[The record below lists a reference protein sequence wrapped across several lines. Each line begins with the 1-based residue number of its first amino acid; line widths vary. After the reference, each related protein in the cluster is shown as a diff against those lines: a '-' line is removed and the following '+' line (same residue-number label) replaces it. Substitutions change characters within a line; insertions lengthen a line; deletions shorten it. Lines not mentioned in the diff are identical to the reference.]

1 MKYNAT
7 HQSSTVQSSS
17 YDTETRELM
26 VTFIGGS
33 TYQYEGVTNEDYTSF
48 VDAESAGRA
57 FNEFIRKY
65 EGQKLLT
72 EVTGDDLKSE
82 GIDNLLLG

>member
-17 YDTETRELM
+17 YDTVTKELE

-33 TYQYEGVTNEDYTSF
+33 MYKYEGVTNEDYTSF
-48 VDAESAGRA
+48 VDSESAGRA
-57 FNEFIRKY
+57 FNEYIRKY
-65 EGQKLLT
+65 EGLKLLT

-82 GIDNLLLG
+82 GNDNLLLG

>member
-17 YDTETRELM
+17 YDTETLELT
-26 VTFIGGS
+26 VTFMGGA
-33 TYQYEGVTNEDYTSF
+33 TYKYEGVTNEDYTSF
-48 VDAESAGRA
+48 VDGESAGKS
-57 FNEFIRKY
+57 FNEHIRKY

-72 EVTGDDLKSE
+72 EVDGDFLKSN
-82 GIDNLLLG
+82 GGSNLLLG